1 MSTIFVLCYTQQ
13 HMHLTRCRKLY
24 TRRTPKYYTTA
35 LDLQKCTLCTPFWKI
50 KCIHIYCIHFSL
62 THLNYFICG
71 LKGRKILIK
80 LLLYSYT
87 ISGNIILRGNLYK
100 GNMWKLSAIVLIYQT
115 DSIKL
120 WDAKVSNFGIINNM
134 ETWHFVNN
142 SNARILWCLHLID
155 LFINLR
161 QIKCCPVPNQQLMFN
176 DY

>member
-1 MSTIFVLCYTQQ
+1 MSTILVLCYTQQ

-62 THLNYFICG
+62 THFNYFICG

-80 LLLYSYT
+80 LLLYRYT

-100 GNMWKLSAIVLIYQT
+100 GNMWKLSAIVLILNLSNWFHKIMGRQ
-115 DSIKL
+115 SFKL
-120 WDAKVSNFGIINNM
+120 WYNK
-134 ETWHFVNN
+134 
-142 SNARILWCLHLID
+142 
-155 LFINLR
+155 
-161 QIKCCPVPNQQLMFN
+161 
-176 DY
+176 